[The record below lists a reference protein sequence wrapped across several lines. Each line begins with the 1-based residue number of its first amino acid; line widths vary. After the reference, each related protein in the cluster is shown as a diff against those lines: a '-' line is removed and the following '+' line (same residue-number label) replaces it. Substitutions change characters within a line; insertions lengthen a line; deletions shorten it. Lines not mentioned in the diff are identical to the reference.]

1 MASIFRAIIAWFQ
14 HTATRRWLRASARQ
28 EVAPAMFQHTATRRW
43 LQTLTRPHQPA
54 GAVSTHSRPKA
65 AAFCRSST
73 ATKEGVSTHSRPK
86 AAAGRRYKMAKYT
99 IVSTHSRPKAAAY
112 KTWDFVSYCP
122 VSTHS
127 RPKAAA
133 LAGLACVIPTQ
144 FQHTAAR
151 RRLHRRLNASR
162 RVSCFNTQPPEGGC
176 RARRW

>member
-54 GAVSTHSRPKA
+54 GA
-65 AAFCRSST
+65 
-73 ATKEGVSTHSRPK
+73 VSTHSRPK

-151 RRLHRRLNASR
+151 RRLLNGLLKTLRNLEFQHTAARRRLQR
-162 RVSCFNTQPPEGGC
+162 
-176 RARRW
+176 

>member
-99 IVSTHSRPKAAAY
+99 IVSTHSRPKAAA
-112 KTWDFVSYCP
+112 
-122 VSTHS
+122 
-127 RPKAAA
+127 